1 MEKISSC
8 VTDSSN
14 DTFSL
19 KCEAV
24 AASLPDCDNDWL
36 CPKLCQTKT
45 NTPSQLHHVIR
56 YCLQYLMIKVYVVL
70 IATPWF
76 GFSFDSA
83 FTNLQVC
90 FFVLFSS
97 VIEVLFR
104 FWSGCGRIKWSQRET
119 GGERGN
125 RARLRG
131 I

>member
-1 MEKISSC
+1 MYQTHEPIEINHSVKLYQGVCGMEKISGC

-24 AASLPDCDNDWL
+24 PASLPDCDNDWL

-56 YCLQYLMIKVYVVL
+56 CCLQYLMIKVYVVL
-70 IATPWF
+70 IATPRF

-90 FFVLFSS
+90 F
-97 VIEVLFR
+97 
-104 FWSGCGRIKWSQRET
+104 
-119 GGERGN
+119 
-125 RARLRG
+125 
-131 I
+131 